1 MSFLRSGRVAAAPSH
16 LVLAALMAAI
26 PPTAWAQ
33 ATPAAA
39 ETATSVEG
47 VSVSARREDA
57 PTEHRDSYRGGRS
70 RTATGLALTA
80 RETPQATSTLTR
92 AQLDDFGLT
101 SVNDALAY
109 AAGVTVER
117 VETDRTYYTARG
129 FDVDNFQLDGVGLP
143 FTNGAQWGDV
153 DTLIYDRIEVLRGAN
168 GLLTGTGQPSA
179 TINFVRKRPTIAFQA
194 SGAATVGSWQTR
206 RLEGDVS
213 GALNADGTVRGRV
226 VGAAQD
232 GDSYLDRH
240 GRRLYTLYGALDV
253 DLSRD
258 TTLSLSWLERQSH
271 ARSPMWGAL
280 PMTYTDDTQTDY
292 AVSASTAA
300 DWAWWD
306 NRERRLTA
314 ELTHDMGHG
323 WQLRSV
329 LTHRRNTTDSEL
341 FYVFGTPQRDDR
353 TGLFG
358 YPSAFD
364 GTYTQNLLN
373 VQASGPF
380 SLGGRRHDL
389 VVGANWAKEK
399 ADEHS
404 GYASYGGFRYTDLG
418 ASLSGWDGRFA
429 KPAMDAAYDGS
440 DFDSA
445 RRGLYG
451 AARFSLADAV
461 KLLTGAQW
469 VSVRSSGTNY
479 GVAHAYDATRF
490 TPYLGAVWEVR
501 PTLSAYASYTRIY
514 KPQTEA
520 DAAGMPLAPVE
531 GSNAEVGLKADVLDR
546 ALSLQAAVF
555 ETRQNGLAGNP
566 IWQGG
571 RNVYEPQDTRSRGI
585 ELEATGRPVPGLEV
599 AASLIHLQ
607 IHDANGEDARTFLPR
622 DRATLSLRHDV
633 TDRLRA
639 TAGLRWQSAR
649 SRDVGGVQV
658 RQDALALLD
667 LGVSYRIDRNWK
679 VSAMVRNVTD
689 QKYINSLY
697 WEQAYHGAPRHALL
711 TVNWTY

>member
-1 MSFLRSGRVAAAPSH
+1 
-16 LVLAALMAAI
+16 
-26 PPTAWAQ
+26 
-33 ATPAAA
+33 
-39 ETATSVEG
+39 
-47 VSVSARREDA
+47 
-57 PTEHRDSYRGGRS
+57 
-70 RTATGLALTA
+70 
-80 RETPQATSTLTR
+80 
-92 AQLDDFGLT
+92 
-101 SVNDALAY
+101 
-109 AAGVTVER
+109 
-117 VETDRTYYTARG
+117 
-129 FDVDNFQLDGVGLP
+129 
-143 FTNGAQWGDV
+143 
-153 DTLIYDRIEVLRGAN
+153 
-168 GLLTGTGQPSA
+168 
-179 TINFVRKRPTIAFQA
+179 
-194 SGAATVGSWQTR
+194 
-206 RLEGDVS
+206 
-213 GALNADGTVRGRV
+213 
-226 VGAAQD
+226 
-232 GDSYLDRH
+232 
-240 GRRLYTLYGALDV
+240 
-253 DLSRD
+253 
-258 TTLSLSWLERQSH
+258 
-271 ARSPMWGAL
+271 
-280 PMTYTDDTQTDY
+280 MTYTDDTQTDY

-469 VSVRSSGTNY
+469 VSVRSSGANY

-658 RQDALALLD
+658 RQDALTLLD

-697 WEQAYHGAPRHALL
+697 WEQAYHARPPCPADGELDVLTPQRQTGPRASAAFLHVLALL
-711 TVNWTY
+711 AHPRLHARVHHAELDHAGGIRLTEAAAGPLDPLDRPRQIAQRGDGFGLGAHRPRKGWPQFAPEAASSVQLVASSG